1 MTMSAKETADA
12 ILRDFRTSM
21 ADTAFYQ
28 FKTRDEAREV
38 CYAMDK
44 PEWILA
50 EITLDS
56 IMLYVNDTKER
67 ELTL

>member
-1 MTMSAKETADA
+1 MSAKDVADR

-21 ADTAFYQ
+21 ADTAFYK

-38 CYAMDK
+38 YYAMDK

-50 EITLDS
+50 GITIDS

-67 ELTL
+67 ELTI

>member
-1 MTMSAKETADA
+1 MSAKDTADA

-38 CYAMDK
+38 YYAMDK

-56 IMLYVNDTKER
+56 IMLYVNDIKGR